1 MSWIEQFLVEYPEL
15 AVFLAI
21 SIGYLIGD
29 VKFRGFRLGPV
40 TGSLFAG
47 ILIGVRRCSNLGN
60 GEVVFVPPV
69 SLRHRLFGRT
79 AILAIAETRR
89 VEAGGARWRA

>member
-69 SLRHRLFGRT
+69 LSGIGYSVGPQFLQSRNKTG
-79 AILAIAETRR
+79 
-89 VEAGGARWRA
+89 